1 MTTESERESERER
14 ERERAATAN
23 GQTEVALPQ
32 RKWCKVCGN
41 TATGR
46 ARVDPNFLNNNKF
59 QLAK

>member
-1 MTTESERESERER
+1 MTTESERESERVG
-14 ERERAATAN
+14 ERAATAN